1 MADMTNIEIRDF
13 TTAQGVNDSDYVV
26 LSLSGGSS
34 AKLLVGLLRSS
45 IMSKSTPSIVDGV
58 WWIGEDNTGVQAV
71 GQTPTFNKTDV
82 GIMWKY
88 TSESDDQ
95 WKVLA
100 NLSDLRFDF
109 DELTDEQ
116 RKLISLKLSDLTA
129 AERDSLTLHFSDLT
143 EDEIAELQSP
153 ATEMIEKL
161 EQTNTEI
168 KAEFAELKEAS
179 EAATASA
186 KSADAA
192 TEAAQEATS
201 KANTATENAN
211 TATANANSAAD
222 KANTAASEADKATQD
237 AQEATEEAEA
247 ATTEAEE
254 ATTAANNATTQ
265 ILAAFGGLV
274 PFTME
279 VECMERITLGN
290 LSPKAIDVVLTPVG
304 TLKNVIFLS
313 DNKAVTVAP
322 DGRIQVVAKG
332 RSTVHVIP
340 TLNTA
345 LAKTLQIEV
354 TEPTLR
360 LVTNRSTLR
369 LTEAGVLR
377 LN

>member
-1 MADMTNIEIRDF
+1 MKKIKISELPLYSSLKGLFTIGTDADNNSVKVSLEFVEQETTEAVNKANAA
-13 TTAQGVNDSDYVV
+13 TTA
-26 LSLSGGSS
+26 
-34 AKLLVGLLRSS
+34 A
-45 IMSKSTPSIVDGV
+45 
-58 WWIGEDNTGVQAV
+58 NT
-71 GQTPTFNKTDV
+71 
-82 GIMWKY
+82 
-88 TSESDDQ
+88 
-95 WKVLA
+95 
-100 NLSDLRFDF
+100 
-109 DELTDEQ
+109 
-116 RKLISLKLSDLTA
+116 
-129 AERDSLTLHFSDLT
+129 
-143 EDEIAELQSP
+143 
-153 ATEMIEKL
+153 AT
-161 EQTNTEI
+161 TNTN
-168 KAEFAELKEAS
+168 
-179 EAATASA
+179 AATAAAETATKNA
-186 KSADAA
+186 KAA
-192 TEAAQEATS
+192 TEAAKTATENAETATT
-201 KANTATENAN
+201 KANTAT
-211 TATANANSAAD
+211 TNANSAAD